1 MAEKTI
7 ALTGAELKIEY
18 NTGYNVWLRN
28 DGTTVIYAS
37 KSGGII
43 AGTDGVISIPAG
55 QAAAVYGA
63 GGTVHLLGT
72 GSVMLI
78 GSDYSDC
85 PFKTSAPAGGDGGV
99 DEIARTGL
107 AAHTGNEN
115 IHVTA
120 EEKASWDG
128 KAELSDIPDSLHG
141 EIYGSD
147 NKDIFSKNLSRDNPC
162 WNKWVSVS
170 GNADN
175 TEATD
180 YIPNCPETP
189 GEGVWYEVLTGTND
203 GRAFQ
208 IATGCFRWQQSV
220 HIRFCHDGTWS
231 EWRRIPDSTAIDKL
245 EARIAA
251 LEGE

>member
-1 MAEKTI
+1 MTSKTI
-7 ALTGAELKIEY
+7 NLAGKEIKVEYSSGA
-18 NTGYNVWLRN
+18 NAWLRN
-28 DGTTVIYAS
+28 DGADVIYAS
-37 KSGGII
+37 ASAGIS
-43 AGTDGVISIPAG
+43 AGADGVISIPAG

-63 GGTVHLLGT
+63 NGTVYLLGT
-72 GSVMLI
+72 GSVLLV
-78 GSDYSDC
+78 GSDYAEC
-85 PFKTSAPAGGDGGV
+85 PFGKSAQSGGSGADDVARAAINAHAGNAD
-99 DEIARTGL
+99 
-107 AAHTGNEN
+107 

-120 EEKASWDG
+120 AEKSTWNG
-128 KAELSDIPDSLHG
+128 KAELSDIPVNLHG
-141 EIYGSD
+141 EIYGST
-147 NKDIFSKNLSRDNPC
+147 NKDIFSSNLPRDNPC

-175 TEATD
+175 PEATD